1 MNRFRTSSYTYV
13 FVLVILT
20 LQACKEQSSNDPVAK
35 SQIASSSNASGEAKW
50 FNNFND
56 AQSQSIKDQKPILV
70 NFTSSDTCGLCK
82 KLDTDVF
89 SSSIFK
95 DWAARNVVLLQIDF
109 SLANELPQENNE
121 QHAAMARSLKVI
133 SYPTIWVLN
142 ITHEPE
148 NDRFKVKPMGKIG
161 YQETPEQFL
170 NAVSNL
176 VRF

>member
-1 MNRFRTSSYTYV
+1 MNKFRTSSYTYI

-20 LQACKEQSSNDPVAK
+20 LQACKQQSSSDPVAK
-35 SQIASSSNASGEAKW
+35 SQIESNSNAAGEAVW
-50 FNNFND
+50 FDNFND

-89 SSSIFK
+89 SSSIFT

-109 SLANELPQENNE
+109 SVKNELPQDYIE
-121 QHAAMARSLKVI
+121 QHAAMARSLKVT
-133 SYPTIWVLN
+133 SYPTTWILN

-148 NDRFKVKPMGKIG
+148 NNRFKVKPMGKIG
-161 YQETPEQFL
+161 YQETPEKFIG
-170 NAVSNL
+170 AISNL
-176 VRF
+176 FRF